1 VIKFVSDLRQVSGF
15 LRFPPPIKLTANYRI
30 GKPRITFIRY
40 AQNYRIGKANKL
52 KVFGPKQDCQQLAK
66 VTYEA
71 VSEVGLMLYGV

>member
-1 VIKFVSDLRQVSGF
+1 VLNTIKHQPYLRHSLIGNLSQL
-15 LRFPPPIKLTANYRI
+15 LRITFIRYAQNYRI

-71 VSEVGLMLYGV
+71 V